1 MPLRRFLSPM
11 KLILFD
17 KIEEKHRISLSAN
30 TPKGDVAI
38 ITISEPGKAP
48 LSNINE
54 PVITLTKR

>member
-1 MPLRRFLSPM
+1 M

-17 KIEEKHRISLSAN
+17 KIEEKYRISLSAN